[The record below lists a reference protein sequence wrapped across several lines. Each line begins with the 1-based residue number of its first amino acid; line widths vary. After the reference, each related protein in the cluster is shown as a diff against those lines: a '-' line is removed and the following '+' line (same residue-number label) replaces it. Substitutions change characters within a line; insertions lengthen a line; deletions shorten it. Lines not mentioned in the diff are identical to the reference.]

1 MLQDMVLEYS
11 SRIYER
17 SILDDDF
24 LKVNL
29 GYRKGESQIEV
40 SYEDKELDMTKDEL
54 IERAKKI
61 PKEFKK
67 VEQIPVEIDLK
78 KAHLGLVGNKRN
90 IHEQL
95 KYMLA
100 QLTFF
105 QSYGSYRLF
114 LSIAE
119 HIPKISSICAG
130 IRICGWNLSM

>member
-1 MLQDMVLEYS
+1 MVLEYS

-24 LKVNL
+24 LKVKL

-67 VEQIPVEIDLK
+67 SRTDS
-78 KAHLGLVGNKRN
+78 R
-90 IHEQL
+90 
-95 KYMLA
+95 
-100 QLTFF
+100 
-105 QSYGSYRLF
+105 RD
-114 LSIAE
+114 
-119 HIPKISSICAG
+119 
-130 IRICGWNLSM
+130 